1 MARIL
6 RGKEVADAL
15 TAQMKQDVE
24 QLRAAGTVPTLC
36 IFRVGERP
44 DDLSYERGA
53 AKRAGMVGVEVKK
66 VVLPA
71 DVSQEEFD
79 AEFRKV
85 NEDDSIHGILL

>member
-1 MARIL
+1 MALVL

-53 AKRAGMVGVEVKK
+53 VKRASMVGVF
-66 VVLPA
+66 LRMSPRRSLTA
-71 DVSQEEFD
+71 SL
-79 AEFRKV
+79 RR
-85 NEDDSIHGILL
+85 